1 VECAV
6 KVFAVLLIFVS
17 QLAFAQGDVANCTDE
32 KGYTY
37 YPNFGGVTPKN
48 KKTWREE
55 STTGKKIVVTNNNGQ
70 YDLIYSDTKRN
81 QVFSALQEGAK
92 ISLISKTPNEFS
104 LLVVFIGS
112 NEIYSFR
119 TSDDGKFEY
128 VHTLIRSEMIPKIS
142 AAIGACQQ
150 INFQLVH

>member
-1 VECAV
+1 MECAV